1 MKISKTVTS
10 KIVFSL
16 VMLFL
21 LTPLTVFA
29 QNDLLMMISGV
40 SGNRP
45 LKNVITVA
53 KANGR
58 FTDPVAAMNSLTDA
72 SPDNPYL
79 VVIGPGVYTVTS
91 PVVMKPHVDIVGSGE
106 NVTKI
111 KGGLSTGDIATSAII
126 RGANYSTLSSL
137 TAENTGG
144 GSSYS
149 IALVNSNASPRVSNV
164 TARASSVGG
173 LSSDGVR
180 NYSSSPVMTNV
191 TATASGGR
199 SNHGVH
205 NNDSFPAMT
214 HVTATASGGT
224 YNYGVDNFYSAPKMT
239 DVIATASGG
248 TDNYG
253 VMNVNYS
260 PPMNNVTATAS
271 GGTNNYGVYNHS
283 QSSSL
288 GMTNVTATATGGV
301 VGYGIYNNSSSPV
314 IRRSESFGTTVG
326 LYQDGGTAKVSQST
340 IRNGVGGGGT
350 KKCVACDD
358 GSGNG
363 LSAGCLPVI

>member
-1 MKISKTVTS
+1 MMRWNFVLIGVLS
-10 KIVFSL
+10 SL
-16 VMLFL
+16 S
-21 LTPLTVFA
+21 PLTVLA
-29 QNDLLMMISGV
+29 QDDLLMMITPAL

-58 FTDPVAAMNSLTDA
+58 FTDPVAAMNSITDA

-164 TARASSVGG
+164 TASASGGG
-173 LSSDGVR
+173 LTSDGVH
-180 NYSSSPVMTNV
+180 NSSSSPVMNNV
-191 TATASGGR
+191 TATASGAR
-199 SNHGVH
+199 SNHGIY
-205 NNDSFPAMT
+205 NNHSYPTMT
-214 HVTATASGGT
+214 NVTATASGGT
-224 YNYGVDNFYSAPKMT
+224 YNYGVDNFYSAPTMT
-239 DVIATASGG
+239 NVIATASGG

-271 GGTNNYGVYNHS
+271 GGTNNYGVYNY
-283 QSSSL
+283 SSSP
-288 GMTNVTATATGGV
+288 GMINVTATATGGV
-301 VGYGIYNNSSSPV
+301 VGYGIYNYSSSPV
-314 IRRSESFGTTVG
+314 IRRSASFGTTVG
-326 LYQDGGTAKVSQST
+326 LYQDDGTAKVSQST
-340 IRNGVGGGGT
+340 IRSGVGGGGT

-358 GSGNG
+358 GNGNV